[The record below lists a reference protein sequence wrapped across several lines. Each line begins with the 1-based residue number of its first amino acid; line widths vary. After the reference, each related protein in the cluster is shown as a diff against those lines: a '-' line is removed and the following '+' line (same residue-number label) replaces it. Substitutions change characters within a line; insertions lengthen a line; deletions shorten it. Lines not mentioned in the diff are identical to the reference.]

1 MQALLVVTG
10 HFVPWVELH
19 VFMFG
24 GMMISAI
31 VGYLYGMDSARGWGP
46 SAFGGALAG
55 GTCEIIG
62 IALAV
67 VFHQTPMIALL
78 VGTAICLLTGTVGG
92 LFGQM
97 AANMKKLI

>member
-1 MQALLVVTG
+1 MVTG

-31 VGYLYGMDSARGWGP
+31 VGYLYGMDSAHGWGP
-46 SAFGGALAG
+46 SAFGGAIAG
-55 GTCEIIG
+55 GTCGIIG